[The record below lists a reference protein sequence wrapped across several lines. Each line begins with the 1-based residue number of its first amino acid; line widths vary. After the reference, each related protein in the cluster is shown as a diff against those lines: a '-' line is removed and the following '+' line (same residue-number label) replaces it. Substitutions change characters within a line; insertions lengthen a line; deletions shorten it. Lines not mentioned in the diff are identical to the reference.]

1 MVSVANRR
9 PPNMRVQRT
18 RSSPSAPHSPLT
30 RYPLGAG
37 MVCIAVAALMTV
49 AASEPPATRT
59 PGTEARDAAVVQRA
73 LVQSGSVETYFG
85 MSQSDD
91 YVVVVP
97 VAQASTYRR
106 DWRDVWVAALAEAGG
121 RSAEVQSALSDL
133 EARGQRPWS
142 TPVIDWGSHLR
153 LGAEDPFTAYR
164 RDGTWTD
171 VYPGAL
177 GVISVAAPGFSGSGR
192 TAVVYWTRTHTVPRG
207 YLLYGQE
214 MLTCLERGQDRW
226 HIKWE
231 VLVRAA

>member
-1 MVSVANRR
+1 
-9 PPNMRVQRT
+9 
-18 RSSPSAPHSPLT
+18 
-30 RYPLGAG
+30 
-37 MVCIAVAALMTV
+37 MVCIAVAALMAV
-49 AASEPPATRT
+49 GASEPPAMRT
-59 PGTEARDAAVVQRA
+59 PGPEVRDAAVVQRA

-85 MSQSDD
+85 ILQGDS

-97 VAQASTYRR
+97 VAQPATHWGDWR
-106 DWRDVWVAALAEAGG
+106 DWRDVWAAALAEAGG
-121 RSAEVQSALSDL
+121 RSAELQSALSEL
-133 EARGQRPWS
+133 KARGKRPWT

-153 LGAEDPFTAYR
+153 LAAEDPFTAYK

-177 GVISVAAPGFSGSGR
+177 GVISVAAPGFSASGR
-192 TAVVYWTRTHTVPRG
+192 TAVVYWTRTQTVPRG

-231 VLVRAA
+231 VLVHAT